1 MLNYPELDAE
11 DLELN
16 CGRESMKPDPWQ
28 LGTEHHMLDWGRAS
42 RKLDELAA
50 GEDDDPDDETDYVD
64 IHIIEGGL
72 NFYKF

>member
-1 MLNYPELDAE
+1 
-11 DLELN
+11 
-16 CGRESMKPDPWQ
+16 MKPDPWQ

-72 NFYKF
+72 NFCKF